1 MKTYKTKKDYIKVIN
16 KTVKDVTYINYL
28 KASSK
33 YAVVEAYQELVHS
46 QAITEQI

>member
-16 KTVKDVTYINYL
+16 KTVKDNEYINYL

-33 YAVVEAYQELVHS
+33 YAVAEAYQELVHA
-46 QAITEQI
+46 QAITE

>member
-16 KTVKDVTYINYL
+16 KTVKDNEYINYL

-33 YAVVEAYQELVHS
+33 YEVVEAYQELVHAK
-46 QAITEQI
+46 AITE